1 MELIFPFN
9 GEQLENSN
17 GYHTHT
23 IFRDLTTGSGGRW
36 HLREGK
42 QMIRDW
48 WFSQIASISHFSG
61 RAKSNWVEEQRGL
74 EFVR

>member
-42 QMIRDW
+42 QMIRD
-48 WFSQIASISHFSG
+48 
-61 RAKSNWVEEQRGL
+61 
-74 EFVR
+74 